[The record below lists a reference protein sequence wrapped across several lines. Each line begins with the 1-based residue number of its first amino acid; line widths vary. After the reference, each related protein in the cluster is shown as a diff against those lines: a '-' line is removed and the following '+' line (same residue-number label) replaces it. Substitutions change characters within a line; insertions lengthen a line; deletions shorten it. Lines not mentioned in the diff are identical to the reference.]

1 MPLSIERFV
10 ELLAGSGVLP
20 QETIQEFL
28 PPHRNPQ
35 DAEELARELVRQKR
49 LTKFQVE
56 EIARGKGKALVLGNY
71 TILERIG
78 AGGMG
83 QVFKAEHRRM
93 KRIVAVKI
101 LPENLMKDPAT
112 VARFEREVTAAARLN
127 HPHIVTA
134 YDADEVNGVHLLVME
149 YVEGR
154 DLAALTKR
162 DGPLAVDQA
171 VGFVLQAARGLAAAH
186 AEGIVHRDIKP
197 ANLLL
202 DQKGTVK
209 ILDMGLARIHGDASR
224 QAELTHT
231 GTVMGTVDYMAPEQA
246 LNTKLADARADIY
259 SLGCTLYYLLTGTA
273 AYGGDTLMARLLA
286 HREEPIPS
294 LRALRPEISEAV
306 ESVFRRM
313 VAKKVEERYQSMA
326 EVIADLESRPQVAGV
341 APELAET
348 VASLPVDTKLT
359 SLFREMQE
367 AAETRPV
374 SRAAAGPPLAA
385 RRKRLLLAAILGS
398 AALLLL
404 AGIVLSRGNG
414 AGTSTPPKVV
424 QGSGV
429 SGVAPTGA
437 AASGEKGPATV
448 AIAPVPAEA
457 AMNVTGNEPMNPVGD
472 PLGDKAEREIAEFV
486 MSIGGKVVLGDGK
499 EYKRGSEL
507 PNGPLFVVNI
517 WLAENPVLANRDTAR
532 FLGCRG
538 LWLLDLCGTR
548 LDDEGL
554 AWVKNAPSAH
564 CLTELYLA
572 NNPITDAG
580 VAHLVSCTHA
590 HALWLGG
597 TQVSDAG
604 LEHVKGMKTLTY
616 LTLDKTRVTEAG
628 VRRLAAL
635 LPQCKIVWDGGVIE
649 ATPPADPK

>member
-28 PPHRNPQ
+28 PPHRHPQ

-202 DQKGTVK
+202 DPKGTVK
-209 ILDMGLARIHGDASR
+209 ILDMGLARIHGDASP

-286 HREEPIPS
+286 HRDEPIPS

-313 VAKKVEERYQSMA
+313 VAKKVEDRYQSMA
-326 EVIADLESRPQVAGV
+326 EVIADLESRPQVGGV
-341 APELAET
+341 PPELAET

-359 SLFREMQE
+359 SLFREMQG

-374 SRAAAGPPLAA
+374 SRADAGPPLAA

-404 AGIVLSRGNG
+404 VGIVLSRGNG

-424 QGSGV
+424 QGSGA

-437 AASGEKGPATV
+437 AAAGEKGPATGP
-448 AIAPVPAEA
+448 IAAAPAEA
-457 AMNVTGNEPMNPVGD
+457 AMNVTGDEPMNPVGD

-517 WLAENPVLANRDTAR
+517 WLAENPVLTNRDTAR

-548 LDDEGL
+548 LNDEGL
-554 AWVKNAPSAH
+554 AWVKNATSAH

-580 VAHLVSCTHA
+580 VAYLVSCTHA